1 MNIKDMPDRK
11 LTKHASL
18 SMPDLTLLTL
28 FIKNYFRNGKR
39 PIGSAL

>member
-11 LTKHASL
+11 LTKHASP
-18 SMPDLTLLTL
+18 SIPDLTLLTL
-28 FIKNYFRNGKR
+28 LIKNYFRKGKR